1 MITLRRFT
9 LDEVEEHNA
18 GEDDESVRWLTEGH
32 RSTVES
38 TTDWIRE
45 GWAIHDGQQVGQFSY
60 AIELDGRLAGMVA
73 ANPVPQDGCRPGD
86 VNVSYAVYPW
96 VRGRGVATEAV
107 LAVAA
112 MIIERGW
119 GTALV
124 LRIEPDNHA
133 SLGVARRAGI
143 PLVGEVP
150 GSDPV
155 MLLHRLELIS

>member
-9 LDEVEEHNA
+9 LDDVEAHHA

-38 TTDWIRE
+38 TTAWIRR
-45 GWAIHDGQQVGQFSY
+45 GWAVHDGHRTGEYAF
-60 AIELDGRLAGMVA
+60 AIELDGRLAGMIA
-73 ANPVPQDGCRPGD
+73 ANPVLQEGCRPGD
-86 VNVSYAVYPW
+86 VNVSYGIHPW
-96 VRGRGVATEAV
+96 ARGRGVAAEAV
-107 LAVAA
+107 GAVAA
-112 MIIERGW
+112 MIVERGW
-119 GTALV
+119 GSALV

-143 PLVGEVP
+143 PLVGEIP